1 MLTRVITRLT
11 YANVM
16 ATLALFFALGGT
28 AVAGATVLITG
39 ADIRDGSIT
48 GRDVSNRS
56 LSGSD
61 LGRESVTG
69 NIVRNRSLTGADI
82 RDGSVT
88 MADFDQS
95 ALQQLRGPKG
105 DVGPQGSQG
114 SKGDPGS
121 SDIVRVASTA
131 PNVTGYVN
139 QTPLISQQV
148 PADGAWLMLARMAV
162 TNTGANDASFN
173 CGLSSGGSNF
183 GGGGDWVPAGTTK
196 EIIGIAFAPLAPGE
210 PVVLACDGGT
220 DGPFDLANIRLSM
233 AKLF

>member
-16 ATLALFFALGGT
+16 ATLAFFFALGGT

-48 GRDVSNRS
+48 GRDVHNRS

-69 NIVRNRSLTGADI
+69 KVIRN
-82 RDGSVT
+82 GSVT
-88 MADFDQS
+88 LADFRQS
-95 ALQQLRGPKG
+95 DRQRLRGPKG

-114 SKGDPGS
+114 PKGDPGATGPKGDPGS
-121 SDIVRVASTA
+121 SDIIRVASTA

-148 PADGAWLMLARMAV
+148 PADGAWLMLVRMEV
-162 TNTGANDASFN
+162 TNTGANDA
-173 CGLSSGGSNF
+173 NF
-183 GGGGDWVPAGTTK
+183 SCVLRTSRGDIGGGGDSIQAGTTK
-196 EIIGIAFAPLAPGE
+196 EIFGIAFSPLAPGD

-220 DGPFDLANIRLSM
+220 EGPFNLANIRLS
-233 AKLF
+233 AARLF